1 MRLGK
6 RDVAEVGS
14 TLRVHENNNIGTA
27 RRERAS
33 GVSPQPVCALRGIS
47 AAEWRDLSV
56 RSLEP
61 NAYYSHSWAS
71 AVDAS
76 ARDRN
81 DVRAIAVR
89 RHPDRLIGLLP
100 VITAWRAWK
109 IPLPV
114 LVSADAYG
122 PLGTPHL
129 DRNEAL
135 EAAKLIMTQA
145 AAHGA
150 HALVLRNLPLDGK
163 VAKAFTQIL
172 GFEGRKPTI
181 LHAHERA
188 CLDTTG
194 DADSILRE
202 ALGPKK
208 LKELRRQRNRLGD
221 HGEVVFSVAR
231 SPEAVAAAL
240 DTFLA
245 LEASGWKGQR
255 GTALIQHA
263 GDEAFIRRATAEMAA
278 SGECE
283 MITLQAG
290 KTPVAAGIVLRH
302 DDRAF
307 WFKLGVDE
315 QFAKLSPGVQL
326 ALDLT
331 KHLCE
336 DPTITCV
343 DSSTNAGTHAMI
355 DPIWRGRLAIGDV
368 VVPLKR
374 YSPVVPAQIAA
385 IKARTRARLLARQT
399 IDQLRHLKEKR
410 Q

>member
-1 MRLGK
+1 VVEIGGT
-6 RDVAEVGS
+6 VG
-14 TLRVHENNNIGTA
+14 VHENTGIGA
-27 RRERAS
+27 GRERAPACPS
-33 GVSPQPVCALRGIS
+33 PKVSALQEI
-47 AAEWRDLSV
+47 ATTEWRDLSA

-61 NAYYSHSWAS
+61 NAYYSQAWAS

-76 ARDRN
+76 ARDRS
-81 DVRAIAVR
+81 DMQVVAVR

-100 VITAWRAWK
+100 VVTAWRAWK

-135 EAAKLIMTQA
+135 EAAKLIMTHA

-150 HALVLRNLPLDGK
+150 QALVLRDIPLDGS
-163 VAKAFTQIL
+163 VAKAFTQIV

-194 DADSILRE
+194 DADTILRE

-221 HGEVVFSVAR
+221 HGDVVFSVAK
-231 SPEAVAAAL
+231 SPEAVSAAL

-245 LEASGWKGQR
+245 LEASGWKGER
-255 GTALIQHA
+255 GTALVQHS

-278 SGECE
+278 RGECE
-283 MITLQAG
+283 IITLHAG
-290 KTPVAAGIVLRH
+290 ETPVAAGIVLRH
-302 DDRAF
+302 GNRAF

-331 KHLCE
+331 KHLCD
-336 DPTITCV
+336 DPAIACV
-343 DSSTNAGTHAMI
+343 DSSTNAGPHAMI
-355 DPIWRGRLAIGDV
+355 DPIWRGRLVIGDL

-374 YSPVVPAQIAA
+374 YSPVVPALVAA
-385 IKARTRARLLARQT
+385 IKARARARSLARQT
-399 IDQLRHLKEKR
+399 INQLRHLKEKR